1 MSKMTPK
8 QKEMY
13 FRLSYDYWMEWKTRP
28 DEEKSPLERL
38 GCYVNVF
45 SMMENRLRVLYW
57 TSSFYEGFESVLV
70 DPKKN
75 EWKTISRKQY
85 EKYSDYPYTPNT
97 PSPSISLKHILNR
110 LKTRL
115 LLSKTVSDELNEI
128 MDFRNDILHT
138 SMFQMDKVKDEHID
152 KVMSGFRHIDRTLK
166 FRRRTYMRMEK
177 ELQQKKK

>member
-1 MSKMTPK
+1 
-8 QKEMY
+8 
-13 FRLSYDYWMEWKTRP
+13 MEWKTRP

-97 PSPSISLKHILNR
+97 PSPSISLKHILNQ

-115 LLSKTVSDELNEI
+115 LLSKKLYDELNEL
-128 MDFRNDILHT
+128 MEFRNDILHT

-152 KVMSGFRHIDRTLK
+152 KIMSGFRNIDRTLK
-166 FRRRTYMRMEK
+166 FRRRTYIRIEK
-177 ELQQKKK
+177 QMKEQSEKGGK